1 MKKYKINTTPK
12 KPKEI
17 TEKDILKYKNFNSL
31 MVNYNDITKRKKLPL
46 YRNKKVFLFLIL
58 LALVA
63 YLLYNQT

>member
-1 MKKYKINTTPK
+1 MKKYKINSNPK
-12 KPKEI
+12 KPKKI